1 MSPSATTPTLASC
14 ERAPVHDLVLDPA
27 NVRTHDEKNLEAIK
41 GSLARFGQQKPI
53 VVGRGNVVIAGNG
66 TLLAARALGWPDI
79 AIVRTDLAGAEALAY
94 AIADNRTSELAGWDT
109 KALAEQLAALERD
122 GAAPPGFDA
131 DDLRALAAALVA
143 PPRADGG
150 ADDGDDGSAAPPRE
164 AAVSV
169 LGDVWLLGEH
179 RLVCGDA
186 ATPEAWRALLG
197 GERAAMLWT
206 DPPYGVAYVGGTE
219 ERLTLENDDLDSDAL
234 RGLLDAALGHALRAS
249 TPGAPWYVC
258 SPAGPL
264 SLVFGQALLDLGVLR
279 QQLVW
284 VKDRLVLGQS
294 DFHYRHELIWYGW
307 PRGGAHRPPPDR
319 VRDTVWAFPKPTR
332 NALHPTM
339 KPVEMVEYALTL
351 SSTPGDVVVD
361 CFGGGGSTLIA
372 AENLRRRARLIELDP
387 VYVDRIVG
395 RWQEHTGRVAHHESS
410 GLEWSKVAAERKVGG

>member
-1 MSPSATTPTLASC
+1 MTPANTPTLASC
-14 ERAPVHDLVLDPA
+14 ERADVHALFLDPA

-66 TLLAARALGWPDI
+66 TLVAARALGWPTI
-79 AIVRTDLAGAEALAY
+79 AVVRTELAGAEALAY

-109 KALAEQLAALERD
+109 RALAEQLAALERE

-131 DDLRALAAALVA
+131 EDLRALAAALVA
-143 PPRADGG
+143 PPRTDGG
-150 ADDGDDGSAAPPRE
+150 AAEGDDEGATAPRE
-164 AAVSV
+164 PAVSA
-169 LGDVWLLGEH
+169 LGDVWLLGDH

-186 ATPEAWRALLG
+186 TFEGAWRALLQG
-197 GERAAMLWT
+197 HRAAMLWT

-219 ERLTLENDDLDSDAL
+219 ERLTLENDDLEPAAL
-234 RGLLDAALGHALRAS
+234 RALLDAAFGHAHRA
-249 TPGAPWYVC
+249 TVAGAPWYVC

-284 VKDRLVLGQS
+284 VKDRLVLGQC

-307 PRGGAHRPPPDR
+307 PRGAAHRPPPDR
-319 VRDTVWAFPKPTR
+319 VRDTVWAFPKPAR

-339 KPVEMVEYALTL
+339 KPVEMVEYAMTL
-351 SSTPGDVVVD
+351 SSVPGDLVVD
-361 CFGGGGSTLIA
+361 CFGGGGSALIA
-372 AENLRRRARLIELDP
+372 AENLGRHARLLELDP

-395 RWQEHTGRVAHHESS
+395 RWQEHTGRSAHLEATGQTWAEVAR
-410 GLEWSKVAAERKVGG
+410 ERASPC